1 MLFVCKEYKIKAL
14 AHIKILCKTHFKYL
28 LSARMY
34 EFGYGYERVYKINES
49 VFLQKIGIVMNH
61 RKIS

>member
-28 LSARMY
+28 LSARMF
-34 EFGYGYERVYKINES
+34 EFGYGYERVYKIT
-49 VFLQKIGIVMNH
+49 
-61 RKIS
+61 